1 MKKHIDVATFS
12 SVVGTLYPEP
22 FDLPCRA
29 RERTKLGDAAGLTQ
43 FGVNLCRHARSWWN
57 SFGRSLIAARAGCGC
72 SLLAAPRI
80 ITLEI
85 S

>member
-1 MKKHIDVATFS
+1 MAKRIDLTALTPL
-12 SVVGTLYPEP
+12 VGTLYPPP
-22 FDLPCRA
+22 FDVPCRA